1 MAELTR
7 TSPLQAYW
15 HAGRPAV
22 LAAEDV
28 VVTER
33 PFLAKRLLRGAAEYW
48 REILRRKLALELPD
62 TNAVRTREGV
72 HCLWLRPD
80 EWLLIGGPAA
90 QAAPFDRLVPLAE
103 GSAATNALFDVSDR
117 FQCLEVRGAAAAELL
132 NCGCSVEFSEY
143 AFAAGHC
150 CRSRIEEVPV
160 IISKPHGSLGFDVM
174 PERALTDYLWRWMSA
189 ALREFSAHSI
199 LN

>member
-22 LAAEDV
+22 LAAEDLV
-28 VVTER
+28 VAER

-48 REILRRKLALELPD
+48 REALRRTLALELPD
-62 TNAVRTREGV
+62 TNAVETREGV

-80 EWLLIGGPAA
+80 EWLLVGGPAA
-90 QAAPFDRLVPLAE
+90 QASPFDGLVPHASA
-103 GSAATNALFDVSDR
+103 GAATNASFDVSDH
-117 FQCLEVRGAAAAELL
+117 FQCLELRGAAAAQLL
-132 NCGCSVEFSEY
+132 NCGCSVDFSER
-143 AFAAGHC
+143 AFAAGRC
-150 CRSRIEEVPV
+150 CRTRIEEVPV
-160 IISKPHGSLGFDVM
+160 IISRPHGSPGFDVM
-174 PERALTDYLWRWMSA
+174 AERALTDYLWRWMSA

-199 LN
+199 